1 MSNIADYIYTDARI
15 ERLWTGILGS
25 WATIFT
31 LHRPPAAN
39 GSYDGIEPEFLA
51 ESLAFVQARGYE
63 FVSVDELVARA
74 LRGESLRRCLCFTV
88 DDGFADQLDVLIPVL
103 LRFNAK
109 PTLFVITDLVDGISW
124 PWDNQLAYL
133 CWHAQEGLY
142 KLPLAGQLLD
152 IDLRTVESRRKSRRL
167 LTRTAKGMQRSEISQ
182 LLEQLQAA
190 LSLSIPAAA
199 PAEYRAATWEQLRH
213 LEAQGLRVGCH
224 AKSHFTFNALSDE
237 EVTQELRHS
246 KMRLT
251 AEMANPSE
259 IFCYP
264 SGTQTDFSQRHEP
277 LVQQA
282 GFLGAVS
289 TLSKNTCTQAIQ
301 EAPYRIQRIGMPHE
315 LSHLVRY
322 ISWFEY
328 LRGRMA

>member
-1 MSNIADYIYTDARI
+1 VSNLADYIYTDARI

-39 GSYDGIEPEFLA
+39 GAYDGIDPEFLA
-51 ESLAFVQARGYE
+51 KSLEFVQSRGYE

-74 LRGESLRRCLCFTV
+74 LRGESLRRCLCFTA
-88 DDGFADQLDVLIPVL
+88 DDGFADQLDALVPVL

-109 PTLFVITDLVDGISW
+109 PTLFVITDLVDGLSW
-124 PWDNQLAYL
+124 PWDNQLAHL
-133 CWHAQEGLY
+133 CWHAKEGLY
-142 KLPLAGQLLD
+142 QLPLAGQLLD

-167 LTRTAKGMQRSEISQ
+167 LTRTAKGLQRSEIVQ
-182 LLEQLQAA
+182 LLEQLQTA
-190 LSLSIPAAA
+190 LSLNIPATA
-199 PAEYRAATWEQLRH
+199 PAEYRPTSWEQLRH
-213 LEAQGLRVGCH
+213 YEAQGLRIGCH
-224 AKSHFTFNALSDE
+224 AKSHFTFNALTDE
-237 EVTQELRHS
+237 EVIRELSHS
-246 KMRLT
+246 KMRLA
-251 AEMANPSE
+251 AELANPSQ

-264 SGTQTDFSQRHEP
+264 SGTQNDFSPRHEP

-289 TLSKNTCTQAIQ
+289 TLSKNTCIQAIQ
-301 EAPYRIQRIGMPHE
+301 EAPYRIQRIGMPYE
-315 LSHLVRY
+315 LSHFVRY